1 MIRDW
6 QQALSLSV
14 AVGLG
19 GALGALSRWI
29 VGEASARVFG
39 SSFPYGTLCVN
50 LLGSLAF
57 GLLLGIFER
66 NGVESPVLRAA
77 LFTGFL
83 GAFTTFSTFSIDS
96 VGLYR
101 LHGGAVALG
110 YIMLSVVGG
119 VALAWLG
126 LRTTGA

>member
-6 QQALSLSV
+6 QQALSLSL

-19 GALGALSRWI
+19 GMLGALSRWV
-29 VGEASARVFG
+29 VGEASARIFG
-39 SSFPYGTLCVN
+39 TDFPYGTLCVN
-50 LLGSLAF
+50 LIGSLAF
-57 GLLLGIFER
+57 GLLLGTLER
-66 NGVESPVLRAA
+66 NGVESPVVRAA

-101 LHGGAVALG
+101 LHGGFAALG
-110 YIMLSVVGG
+110 YIGLSVAGG

-126 LRTTGA
+126 LRATGA